1 MASYE
6 LTWIT
11 DQLAAGHAPMSYA
24 DLDDI
29 KALGVSAIVN
39 LCGEY
44 CDLHEIEEQSGFEVY
59 YFPIPDENAPD
70 MEAMEEVLAWLDEAI
85 YLGKKVLVHCRFGV
99 GRTGTLITAYLL
111 RKGFGLKLA
120 QKRLKKIRANP
131 TSFSQWR
138 LLRRYGKKSG
148 VLKIREPSLE
158 NRQLVDLGPYFAQ
171 YEALVAKTE
180 EDIAAL
186 TAEATPPVRCGDQ
199 TDACCFRYVELQLM
213 ETIYLNNRMNATLP
227 AGHRETIIH
236 DSLAVVKTSRN
247 LFKQI
252 PEDRRRLLS
261 ERKALY
267 DQARIRCPLSREGRC
282 LMYEH
287 RPLGCRLFG
296 TEAMSLDRDFIEASL
311 AEMSR
316 SLFFTFSGFFLEG
329 DPLVFSLADTV
340 SGRFVQRYFY
350 TMAANADINSAL

>member
-1 MASYE
+1 MTSYK

-29 KALGVSAIVN
+29 KALGVSAIIN

-44 CDLHEIEEQSGFEVY
+44 CDLHEIEEQSGFEVH
-59 YFPIPDENAPD
+59 YFPIPDEHAPD

-171 YEALVAKTE
+171 YEALVAKT
-180 EDIAAL
+180 IIGCAL
-186 TAEATPPVRCGDQ
+186 IRIRRISAQSFLILASS
-199 TDACCFRYVELQLM
+199 
-213 ETIYLNNRMNATLP
+213 LP
-227 AGHRETIIH
+227 APL
-236 DSLAVVKTSRN
+236 SL
-247 LFKQI
+247 
-252 PEDRRRLLS
+252 LLS
-261 ERKALY
+261 TA
-267 DQARIRCPLSREGRC
+267 
-282 LMYEH
+282 
-287 RPLGCRLFG
+287 
-296 TEAMSLDRDFIEASL
+296 ASL
-311 AEMSR
+311 A
-316 SLFFTFSGFFLEG
+316 SLLLIIS
-329 DPLVFSLADTV
+329 PL
-340 SGRFVQRYFY
+340 Q
-350 TMAANADINSAL
+350 